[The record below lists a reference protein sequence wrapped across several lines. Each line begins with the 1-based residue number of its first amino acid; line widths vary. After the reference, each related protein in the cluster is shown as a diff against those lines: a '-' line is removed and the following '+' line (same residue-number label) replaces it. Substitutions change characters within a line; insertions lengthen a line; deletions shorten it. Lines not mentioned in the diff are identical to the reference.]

1 MRTMRVLAACVMML
15 MANRVG
21 ADGGGPSI
29 TGDWGR
35 TDGALRI
42 NIAPC
47 GERLCAVNTW
57 TRDPDS
63 GDRVGDRLVLSV
75 SPREASTLAGEAF
88 DERRQLTYS
97 LQISVDRDAMTTR
110 GCLLAGVACRTM
122 SWIRHQ

>member
-75 SPREASTLAGEAF
+75 SPRAVLGEF
-88 DERRQLTYS
+88 FEEKRPGLIVPR
-97 LQISVDRDAMTTR
+97 
-110 GCLLAGVACRTM
+110 VA
-122 SWIRHQ
+122 